1 MAKTRTAVK
10 KAASKPTTTKPV
22 VEKKSEEVK
31 APAAKETAVVTKAEI
46 EPEASAVTPDAT
58 EKETAKKAP
67 AKSAAKKETV
77 KAETK
82 ETVAV
87 KSEVT
92 LQINGVDYDPAK
104 IQEDAIKAAK
114 AIKAD
119 VKDVNIYIN
128 AEEAVAYFT
137 VDGIGDS
144 EYKVAL

>member
-1 MAKTRTAVK
+1 MAKTKTAAK
-10 KAASKPTTTKPV
+10 KVASKPTAAKPV

-31 APAAKETAVVTKAEI
+31 TPVAKETAPVTKTEVK
-46 EPEASAVTPDAT
+46 PEVSTVAPAAT
-58 EKETAKKAP
+58 EKAPVKKAP
-67 AKSAAKKETV
+67 AKTVTKKET
-77 KAETK
+77 APTTAK

-114 AIKAD
+114 AIKSD

-144 EYKVAL
+144 EYKVVL